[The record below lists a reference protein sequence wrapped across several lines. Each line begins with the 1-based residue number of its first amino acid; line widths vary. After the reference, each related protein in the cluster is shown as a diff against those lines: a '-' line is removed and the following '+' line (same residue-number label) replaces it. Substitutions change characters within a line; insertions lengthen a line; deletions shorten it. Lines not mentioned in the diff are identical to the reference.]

1 MDATLQFVAGELRK
15 KRKKQEEDE
24 LARDPKKSTKIL
36 PPKTRA
42 CKKL

>member
-1 MDATLQFVAGELRK
+1 MDATLQFIAEELRK
-15 KRKKQEEDE
+15 KRKKLVEDE